1 MKYVIIGA
9 GPAGSVAADTLRA
22 ADPGSS
28 VTIIGEENAPPYSR
42 MAIPYYLVGN
52 IDETGTYLKKQDG
65 YYETNNIELVRS
77 RVTGISP
84 KDKSVSLA
92 DGSTRP
98 YDKLLIATG
107 ARPVK
112 PPIEGLDQPGVHHCW
127 TLEDA
132 RNIIDLA
139 QEGSHVVLLGAGFI
153 GCIILE
159 ALAERGVDLTV
170 VEMGERMVP
179 RMMNETAGGLLQK
192 WCENKGVKVFCNTK
206 ITQLEPNKDSSD
218 TIQVDMDNGK
228 SVPAHLVVIAAGVT
242 SNIDFL
248 EGSGIKTE
256 QGILVDESM
265 QTSLPDI
272 YAAGDVAQG
281 PDFFG
286 GGKAVHAIQPTA
298 ADHGRVAALNMAGQN
313 SVYQGSLIMNVLDT
327 LGLITASFG
336 QWEGVPGGEQAENL
350 DADNYRYIN
359 LQFDKDILVG
369 AITAGRT
376 DMVGVLRGLI
386 QSKVSLGPWKAALM
400 EDPHRIAEAY
410 VDRKGA

>member
-1 MKYVIIGA
+1 
-9 GPAGSVAADTLRA
+9 
-22 ADPGSS
+22 
-28 VTIIGEENAPPYSR
+28 
-42 MAIPYYLVGN
+42 
-52 IDETGTYLKKQDG
+52 
-65 YYETNNIELVRS
+65 
-77 RVTGISP
+77 
-84 KDKSVSLA
+84 
-92 DGSTRP
+92 
-98 YDKLLIATG
+98 
-107 ARPVK
+107 
-112 PPIEGLDQPGVHHCW
+112 
-127 TLEDA
+127 
-132 RNIIDLA
+132 
-139 QEGSHVVLLGAGFI
+139 
-153 GCIILE
+153 
-159 ALAERGVDLTV
+159 
-170 VEMGERMVP
+170 
-179 RMMNETAGGLLQK
+179 
-192 WCENKGVKVFCNTK
+192 
-206 ITQLEPNKDSSD
+206 
-218 TIQVDMDNGK
+218 
-228 SVPAHLVVIAAGVT
+228 
-242 SNIDFL
+242 
-248 EGSGIKTE
+248 
-256 QGILVDESM
+256 M

>member
-28 VTIIGEENAPPYSR
+28 ITIIGEENAPPYSR

-52 IDETGTYLKKQDG
+52 IDEAGTYLKKQDG
-65 YYETNNIELVRS
+65 YYDTNNIELVQS
-77 RVTGISP
+77 RATRISP
-84 KDKSVSLA
+84 KDKTVSLA

-98 YDKLLIATG
+98 YDKLLISTG

-132 RNIIDLA
+132 RNIVDLA

-159 ALAERGVDLTV
+159 ALAMRGVDLTV

-192 WCENKGVKVFCNTK
+192 WCEDKGVKVFCNTK
-206 ITQLEPNKDSSD
+206 ITQLEPNKDPAD

-265 QTSLPDI
+265 QTSVPDI

-286 GGKAVHAIQPTA
+286 GGKTVHAIQPTA

-359 LQFDKDILVG
+359 LQFDKDVLVG

-386 QSKVSLGPWKAALM
+386 QSKVSLGPWKNALM

>member
-1 MKYVIIGA
+1 MNYVIIGA

-22 ADPGSS
+22 TDPESNI
-28 VTIIGEENAPPYSR
+28 TIIGEENAPPYSR

-52 IDETGTYLKKQDG
+52 IEEQGTYLKKQDG
-65 YYETNNIELVRS
+65 FYEKNNIELVRS
-77 RVTGISP
+77 RVSGISP
-84 KDKSVSLA
+84 SDKSVTLA
-92 DGSTRP
+92 DGSKRS

-112 PPIEGLDQPGVHHCW
+112 PPIEGLDLPAVHHCW

-132 RNIIDLA
+132 RNIIKLA
-139 QEGSHVVLLGAGFI
+139 QKGSHVVLLGAGFI

-159 ALAERGVDLTV
+159 ALALRGVELTV

-192 WCENKGVKVFCNTK
+192 WCEGKGVSVHCNAK
-206 ITQLEPNKDSSD
+206 ITKLEPNADPAD
-218 TIQVDMDNGK
+218 TVQVDLDNGETI
-228 SVPAHLVVIAAGVT
+228 PAHLVVVAAGVT

-248 EGSGIKTE
+248 GGSGIETD
-256 QGILVDESM
+256 QGILVDENL
-265 QTSLPDI
+265 QTSVADI

-286 GGKAVHAIQPTA
+286 GGKAVHAIQPTS

-336 QWEGVPGGEQAENL
+336 QWQGVSGGESSESL
-350 DADNYRYIN
+350 DAENYRYIN
-359 LQFDKDILVG
+359 LQFDGDVLVG

-376 DMVGVLRGLI
+376 EMVGVLRGLI
-386 QSKVSLGPWKAALM
+386 QSKVSLGPWKEALVA
-400 EDPHRIAEAY
+400 DPHRIAEAY

>member
-28 VTIIGEENAPPYSR
+28 ITIIGEENAPPYSR

-52 IDETGTYLKKQDG
+52 IDEAGTYLKKQDG
-65 YYETNNIELVRS
+65 YYDTNNIELVQS
-77 RVTGISP
+77 RATRISP
-84 KDKSVSLA
+84 KDKTVSLA

-98 YDKLLIATG
+98 YDKLLISTG

-159 ALAERGVDLTV
+159 ALAMRGVDLTV

-192 WCENKGVKVFCNTK
+192 WCEDKGVKVFCNTK
-206 ITQLEPNKDSSD
+206 ITQLEPNKDPAD

-265 QTSLPDI
+265 QTSVPDI

-359 LQFDKDILVG
+359 LQFDKDVLVG

-386 QSKVSLGPWKAALM
+386 QSKVSLGPWKNALM